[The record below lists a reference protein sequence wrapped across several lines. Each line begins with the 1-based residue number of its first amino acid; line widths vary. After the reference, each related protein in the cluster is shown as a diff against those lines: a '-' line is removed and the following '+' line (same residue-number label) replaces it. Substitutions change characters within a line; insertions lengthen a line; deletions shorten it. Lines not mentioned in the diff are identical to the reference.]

1 MAVEVSEMI
10 DKVIGRRETLAS
22 TNIRSRI
29 EHIKTLVFFIESQRL
44 SKQQKAA
51 LQGIRKT
58 VDNLLQ
64 DIKQHNIEVE
74 WGKNSG

>member
-1 MAVEVSEMI
+1 MI

-29 EHIKTLVFFIESQRL
+29 EHIKTLVFLAESQRL

-51 LQGIRKT
+51 LQGIRET
-58 VDNLLQ
+58 ADGLLN
-64 DIKQHNIEVE
+64 DIKQDKIEVE
-74 WGKNSG
+74 WGKNA